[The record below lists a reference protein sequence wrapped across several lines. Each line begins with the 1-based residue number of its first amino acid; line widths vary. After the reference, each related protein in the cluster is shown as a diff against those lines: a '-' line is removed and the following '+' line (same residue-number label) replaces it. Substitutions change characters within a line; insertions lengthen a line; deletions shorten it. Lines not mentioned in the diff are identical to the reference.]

1 MLREWLRSFLLLFV
15 AVFRFILS
23 ELFVLLLPPELV
35 SSSSL
40 FVAILAFLLLVL
52 PPLFDCMVD
61 FFFSRPTLG
70 IIFVILIFH
79 GKGAAGILSFCLL
92 LLHFKANT
100 GRCVHLAQ
108 DEVEK
113 IATTSKL
120 LPREKVALSTMA
132 KYAYAPLSVVSVMFL
147 LLCFPF

>member
-1 MLREWLRSFLLLFV
+1 MARVLREFYLFV
-15 AVFRFILS
+15 YYYCILKPIP
-23 ELFVLLLPPELV
+23 V
-35 SSSSL
+35 
-40 FVAILAFLLLVL
+40 
-52 PPLFDCMVD
+52 
-61 FFFSRPTLG
+61 
-70 IIFVILIFH
+70 
-79 GKGAAGILSFCLL
+79 GAYQ
-92 LLHFKANT
+92 
-100 GRCVHLAQ
+100 VHLAQ